1 MELAKIFD
9 SSEFKSRRFRIKTLE
24 DHLRFFV
31 VLTFI
36 FFSQFL
42 AAQTYSG
49 NQNDIDQIL
58 ANIKAFSNAY
68 MNLDY
73 EAIANSYTEDGII
86 LPPGGDI
93 ITGRAAIKKRWTLPE
108 GVKIPLHKITP
119 TEITII
125 GDIAHD
131 IGYYEGRT
139 LKKDGTE
146 VSWKGKYLIIWK
158 KINGDWK
165 IYADAW
171 NRID

>member
-9 SSEFKSRRFRIKTLE
+9 STEFKSRTFRSTTLK
-24 DHLRFFV
+24 DHLRSFV
-31 VLTFI
+31 VLSFI
-36 FFSQFL
+36 FCYQPL
-42 AAQTYSG
+42 TAQTFTG
-49 NQNDIDQIL
+49 NQEDIDQIL
-58 ANIKAFSNAY
+58 ANITSFSNAY

-73 EAIANSYTEDGII
+73 ETIANSYTEDGVI
-86 LPPGGDI
+86 LPPGADI
-93 ITGRAAIKKRWTLPE
+93 ITGREAIKKRWTLPE

-119 TEITII
+119 TEITVI

-171 NRID
+171 NRVD